1 MIKVEVLTEEG
12 TWQNVEYTHWKFP
25 VGEIGVKLQNIP
37 KVQMEATDQIRYT
50 WIFESNEEF
59 FILLNLKDAVEEYTY
74 NFPDSIL
81 YLPYLPYSR
90 QDRVCHEGES
100 TGLWVMGRLLEDY
113 FEVIVTDD
121 VHNEAAASHMVP
133 GIHNR
138 PQHELS
144 ANLKGYDWFI
154 APDAGAAKKIML
166 HPEVVAGNTQVYI
179 MTKSRVDGKV
189 IHDPIIDGV
198 TISGKVCVVD
208 DLCDKGQTFVSVSL
222 LVGKALLDITQFD
235 LYVTHGFFTGGIE
248 FVSPFYDTIYT
259 YRTYNQEAKPFVKE
273 FCNEV

>member
-1 MIKVEVLTEEG
+1 MIKVEVMLKDG
-12 TWQNVEYTHWKFP
+12 TWLNIEYTHWKFP

-37 KVQMEATDQIRYT
+37 EVELKESDRIRYT
-50 WIFESNEEF
+50 WIFENNEEL
-59 FILLNLKDAVEEYTY
+59 FILLNLKDAVENYAS

-81 YLPYLPYSR
+81 YIPYLPYSR
-90 QDRVCHEGES
+90 QDRVCHKGES
-100 TGLWVMGRLLEDY
+100 TGLWVMGRMLLDS
-113 FEVIVTDD
+113 FEVIATDD
-121 VHNEAAASHMVP
+121 VHNEEAAKAMIP
-133 GIHNR
+133 GIRNK

-179 MTKSRVDGKV
+179 MTKSRVNGKV
-189 IHDPIIDGV
+189 IHDPLPEGV
-198 TISGKVCVVD
+198 TISGRVCVVD
-208 DLCDKGQTFVSVSL
+208 DLCDAGNTFLSVSQ
-222 LVGKALLDITQFD
+222 LVNEKFAPLDKFD
-235 LYVTHGFFTGGIE
+235 LYVTHGFFTQGVDKLRIR
-248 FVSPFYDTIYT
+248 YDTIYT

>member
-12 TWQNVEYTHWKFP
+12 TWQNVEYTYWKFP
-25 VGEIGVKLQNIP
+25 VGEVGVKITKGVTNTNQV
-37 KVQMEATDQIRYT
+37 KYT
-50 WIFESNEEF
+50 WIFENNEEL
-59 FILLNLKDAVEEYTY
+59 FILLNLNDALEECLQKSPEST
-74 NFPDSIL
+74 L

-100 TGLWVMGRLLEDY
+100 LALYVFYKMIKDIFFNVY
-113 FEVIVTDD
+113 TDD
-121 VHNEAAASHMVP
+121 VHNEKALQDMRM
-133 GIHNR
+133 IQITNR
-138 PQHELS
+138 PQHELA

-208 DLCDKGQTFVSVSL
+208 DLCDKGQTFVSVSQI
-222 LVGKALLDITQFD
+222 VGKALLDITQFD
-235 LYVTHGFFTGGIE
+235 LYVTHGFFTGGIG